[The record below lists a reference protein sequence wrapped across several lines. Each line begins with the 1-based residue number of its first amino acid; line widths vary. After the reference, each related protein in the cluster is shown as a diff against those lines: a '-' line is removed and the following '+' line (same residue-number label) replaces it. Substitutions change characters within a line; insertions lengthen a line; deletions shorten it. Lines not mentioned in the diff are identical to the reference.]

1 MSAAKDVS
9 RRAALEDEIEQ
20 GEEELRIRSDT
31 TALGDYN
38 LMAEG
43 YEEFRQ
49 VLRLRNKK
57 DSKRPKSDIEF
68 VLWKAIETRAGGRLD
83 LKQSG
88 RDQTNQAGLHSV
100 KNCRQVFKALL
111 GMYPPGH
118 QIHQWLAA
126 ETKKWER
133 LGDALF
139 DIGCFIKSQR
149 KRSPRVF
156 DEKLLRLWC
165 RWEDAF
171 PGKQFNKFHGLFCT
185 MREYVHVFHMTG
197 RVSEEGGEAFNGV
210 QKRTKSS
217 VGCMP
222 SNRRRINK
230 IAERSQGN
238 LKGDVMRRRLQIK
251 ETTTKKKRG
260 TYKARRTDED
270 HRTIVSVTERGKVVD
285 GEEYTVLQSGN
296 LLLKKWSDMFEW
308 FRGGKAPQDWI
319 DRFQITAPGGFS
331 AIDRLCE
338 ENTRVL

>member
-1 MSAAKDVS
+1 
-9 RRAALEDEIEQ
+9 
-20 GEEELRIRSDT
+20 
-31 TALGDYN
+31 
-38 LMAEG
+38 
-43 YEEFRQ
+43 
-49 VLRLRNKK
+49 
-57 DSKRPKSDIEF
+57 
-68 VLWKAIETRAGGRLD
+68 
-83 LKQSG
+83 
-88 RDQTNQAGLHSV
+88 
-100 KNCRQVFKALL
+100 
-111 GMYPPGH
+111 MYPPGH

-331 AIDRLCE
+331 AIDRLYE

>member
-9 RRAALEDEIEQ
+9 LRAALEDDIAQ
-20 GEEELRIRSDT
+20 GEEELRITSET

-43 YEEFRQ
+43 YEEFKQ
-49 VLRLRNKK
+49 VLSLRNKK
-57 DSKRPKSDIEF
+57 DSKRPKSDLEF
-68 VLWKAIETRAGGRLD
+68 VLWKAIETRAGGKLD

-88 RDQTNQAGLHSV
+88 RDQTNQAGLYSV
-100 KNCRQVFKALL
+100 KNCREVFKVLL
-111 GMYPPGH
+111 GMYSPGH
-118 QIHQWLAA
+118 HIHQWLAA

-171 PGKQFNKFHGLFCT
+171 PGKHFNKFHGLFCT
-185 MREYVHVFHMTG
+185 MREYVHVYHMTG

-217 VGCMP
+217 LGCMP
-222 SNRRRINK
+222 SDSRRIQK

-238 LKGDVMRRRLQIK
+238 LKGDVMRRRLQTR

-260 TYKARRTDED
+260 TYKARRTNEEY
-270 HRTIVSVTERGKVVD
+270 RTIVSITEQVRVVD
-285 GEEYTVLQSGN
+285 GEEYTVLQSGS
-296 LLLKKWSDMFEW
+296 LLLKKWSDIYEW
-308 FRGGKAPQDWI
+308 FRGGRAPQD
-319 DRFQITAPGGFS
+319 
-331 AIDRLCE
+331 
-338 ENTRVL
+338 